1 MGSGSLWEICI
12 DSAVGRTKLLDYWP
26 ELLGDSSCKEV
37 VGMEK
42 NRLLSD
48 ERGMLLRKVEKGMKR
63 G

>member
-1 MGSGSLWEICI
+1 MGIV
-12 DSAVGRTKLLDYWP
+12 DSAVGRTKLLDSWP